1 MQGEQLLQDPD
12 FAQTLAKSPFK
23 AKDLPGLSTAV
34 SDTFQKM
41 TTEQKA
47 SLKEAIDQLERL
59 PVQQLEAFLRLMDY
73 VDKNPDQYPKLV
85 EQLESSGAFDK
96 GELPARYNPSL
107 ISVVKTLVGQAL
119 IKVKGSQPTQGYS
132 KGGIASLKG
141 AADDVKSAGRNGD
154 TMLAHINPFEAAMLK
169 RMGGSGTTNPETGLP
184 EFGFFSSTFGQ
195 ILKIG
200 ASIVATAVLTPFV
213 GPIAAGAIVGGVSGL
228 LSGQKPADALKSALI
243 GGAIAGVSAGFSGS
257 GSFTENAFAGGS
269 LFGSAPAA
277 SPLLDS
283 IKETTAGS
291 AIFGDIPTATNVAG
305 GAVEPGASANAID
318 AMSPQNTVTA
328 DNIPMPPTK
337 PTDLLS
343 PTTSAPASAASAP
356 TDTIGK
362 ITSFAKDY
370 KWPLLLGGGAA
381 LIAASQAEKKNDV
394 VKPSLLNNVN
404 SNNPNAGIIS
414 PLDVGGVKR
423 AASPSSVFPGGQY
436 IETPIFPKG
445 GYTSPAQGSQP
456 QQPQQFTG
464 YDYTKIRFPT
474 FGTPGVPTSSYGQE
488 GIPAAVGGAI
498 DGPGTGTS
506 DSIPAKLSDGEFV
519 MTAKAVRGAGN
530 GDRAKGA
537 KKMYGIMHKF
547 ERMA

>member
-23 AKDLPGLSTAV
+23 AKDLPGLSSAV

-41 TTEQKA
+41 TPEQRT
-47 SLKEAIDQLERL
+47 SLKEAIDQLEKL
-59 PVQQLEAFLRLMDY
+59 PVQQLEAFIRLMDY
-73 VDKNPDQYPKLV
+73 VEKSPDQYPKLV

-107 ISVVKTLVGQAL
+107 ISIVKTLVGQAL
-119 IKVKGSQPTQGYS
+119 MKVKGSQPAQGYA

-154 TMLAHINPFEAAMLK
+154 TMLAHINPFEATMLK

-228 LSGQKPADALKSALI
+228 LSGQKPGEALKSALI
-243 GGAIAGVSAGFSGS
+243 GGAISGVGAGFSGS

-269 LFGSAPAA
+269 LFGGAPAA
-277 SPLLDS
+277 SPLLDAMKGTS
-283 IKETTAGS
+283 IGNTLFGNIPTAGS
-291 AIFGDIPTATNVAG
+291 EAAAASAAAGSSADAATIKG
-305 GAVEPGASANAID
+305 GANSV
-318 AMSPQNTVTA
+318 V
-328 DNIPMPPTK
+328 
-337 PTDLLS
+337 PTDLAAQGKNAVASSLS
-343 PTTSAPASAASAP
+343 PTVPSAASSTLGGI
-356 TDTIGK
+356 TD
-362 ITSFAKDY
+362 FAKEY

-381 LIAASQAEKKNDV
+381 LIAASQAEKKNDT
-394 VKPSLLNNVN
+394 VKPSLLDNVN
-404 SNNPNAGIIS
+404 ANDPSAGIV
-414 PLDVGGVKR
+414 PKLDPANFQTQAPKT
-423 AASPSSVFPGGQY
+423 APSVFPGGQY
-436 IETPIFPKG
+436 IESPIFPKG
-445 GYTSPAQGSQP
+445 GYVPPSQVAQ
-456 QQPQQFTG
+456 QQPFSG
-464 YDYTKIRFPT
+464 YDYTKIKFPT
-474 FGTPGVPTSSYGQE
+474 YGQQ
-488 GIPAAVGGAI
+488 GIASAAVGGAI

-506 DSIPAKLSDGEFV
+506 DSIPARLSDGEFV
-519 MTAKAVRGAGN
+519 MTAKAVRGAGG